1 MPADDL
7 GGGRDPVEARHR
19 NVADDHVRRQPLN
32 GAEEGVTVLHLRDHV
47 ELRLEQAAQ
56 QFCGFEV
63 IVGKQQAW
71 LRHRVSVWNAL
82 SL

>member
-1 MPADDL
+1 MSLTITSGDSRSTAL
-7 GGGRDPVEARHR
+7 TRAY
-19 NVADDHVRRQPLN
+19 
-32 GAEEGVTVLHLRDHV
+32 TVLYLRDHV

-56 QFCGFEV
+56 QCCGFEV
-63 IVGKQQAW
+63 IVGEQQAW